1 MDTEARLAIT
11 SLMGRYANAID
22 YGEQAAWVA
31 TFTEDGLFQVF
42 VQDTETPAIT
52 ARGHAELT
60 QFVEGNA
67 ANSAKNGSM
76 SLHLFGPIEVLEE
89 STDELR
95 IRTRAL
101 LGATNAEGSAVT
113 TIGTY
118 HDVARRVQG
127 EWRFAERVLRMDRA
141 EIAGRG
147 SAS

>member
-1 MDTEARLAIT
+1 MDTEARLEIT

-22 YGEQAAWVA
+22 YGEQASWVE

-42 VQDTETPAIT
+42 VQDAATPVIT

-60 QFVEGNA
+60 NFVQGNA
-67 ANSAKNGSM
+67 ANSQKNESM
-76 SLHLFGPIEVLEE
+76 SLHLFGAIEIVEE
-89 STDELR
+89 QTDEIRL
-95 IRTRAL
+95 RTRAL
-101 LGATNAEGSAVT
+101 LGATSGDGPAVT
-113 TIGTY
+113 SIGTY

-147 SAS
+147 TAG